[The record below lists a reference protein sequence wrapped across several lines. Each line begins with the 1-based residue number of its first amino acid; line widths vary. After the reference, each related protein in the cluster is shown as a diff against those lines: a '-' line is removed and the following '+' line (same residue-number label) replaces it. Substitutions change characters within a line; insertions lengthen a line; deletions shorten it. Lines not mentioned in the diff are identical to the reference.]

1 MKKIND
7 NIISFLGEIIL
18 KNKLEKDVVD
28 SSFDY
33 SEKTTLL
40 EKTLSMIFNDVVI
53 KRMENGERIAQF
65 HPFVKLRNI
74 VDQLINNLI
83 TYEDVS
89 PLLKEEFGFS
99 EEKAE
104 EISLL
109 IKENKDIKELIE
121 KEDTEIIQPD
131 IEEKVSPKSI
141 GYQLLK

>member
-7 NIISFLGEIIL
+7 NIISFLGKIIL
-18 KNKLEKDVVD
+18 ENKLEKDVVD
-28 SSFDY
+28 DSFDY
-33 SEKTTLL
+33 SEKTTIL
-40 EKTLSMIFNDVVI
+40 EKTLSMVFNDVVI
-53 KRMENGERIAQF
+53 KRMENGERIDQF

-83 TYEDVS
+83 TYEDVA

-99 EEKAE
+99 EEKAK

-121 KEDTEIIQPD
+121 KEDIEITQPD
-131 IEEKVSPKSI
+131 IEKKVSPKSI

>member
-7 NIISFLGEIIL
+7 NIIPFLGEIVL
-18 KNKLEKDVVD
+18 KNKLEKDIVD
-28 SSFDY
+28 DSFDY

-53 KRMENGERIAQF
+53 KRMKNGERIAQF

-74 VDQLINNLI
+74 VDKLINNLI
-83 TYEDVS
+83 TYEDVN

-109 IKENKDIKELIE
+109 IKNNKDIKELIE

-141 GYQLLK
+141 GYELLR

>member
-1 MKKIND
+1 MK
-7 NIISFLGEIIL
+7 
-18 KNKLEKDVVD
+18 
-28 SSFDY
+28 
-33 SEKTTLL
+33 
-40 EKTLSMIFNDVVI
+40 
-53 KRMENGERIAQF
+53 NGERIAQF

-83 TYEDVS
+83 TYEDVT

-99 EEKAE
+99 EEKAK

-109 IKENKDIKELIE
+109 IKNNKDIKELIE

-131 IEEKVSPKSI
+131 IEEKINPKSI